1 MGLIKFKPTTPT
13 RRYGNVSDY
22 ADITTDRPY
31 KPLTFIKKGTG
42 GRNNH
47 GHVTSRR
54 IGGGHKRRIRVVDF
68 RRNRLGIPATVLT
81 VEYDPNRSARIALVE
96 YSDGLKSYILCPD
109 GLKVG
114 EKVMSG
120 ADAEV
125 KVGNHLPLEKIPE
138 GTLIHN
144 IELMPGLGGK
154 LVRAAGVVAQ
164 ILAKE
169 NNYAHIKLP
178 SGEVRLVPVK
188 AFATVGQCSNIDNEN
203 IVLGKAG
210 RSRWL
215 GRRPVSRGVARNPV
229 DHPLGGGEG
238 KSKGGNHPQSPWGQK
253 SKGLKTRARYKS
265 TNKYIVK
272 DRRK

>member
-1 MGLIKFKPTTPT
+1 MALIKFKPTTPT
-13 RRYGNVSDY
+13 RRYGNVSDF
-22 ADITTDRPY
+22 AEITTDRPY
-31 KPLTFIKKGTG
+31 KPLTYIKKGTG

-47 GHVTSRR
+47 GHITSRR
-54 IGGGHKRRIRVVDF
+54 IGGGHKRRVRIVDF
-68 RRNRLGIPATVLT
+68 TRNRIGLPANVLT
-81 VEYDPNRSARIALVE
+81 VEYDPNRSARIALVQ
-96 YSDGLKSYILCPD
+96 YGDGVKSYILCPD

-114 EKVMSG
+114 EQIVSG
-120 ADAEV
+120 PEAEV

-138 GTLIHN
+138 GTMIHN
-144 IELMPGLGGK
+144 IELQPGRGGK

-169 NNYAHIKLP
+169 NNMAHVKLP
-178 SGEVRLVPVK
+178 SGEVRLIPAK
-188 AFATVGQCSNIDNEN
+188 SYATVGQCSNIDNEG

-215 GRRPVSRGVARNPV
+215 GKRPVSRGVARNPV

-238 KSKGGNHPQSPWGQK
+238 KSKGGNQPQSPTGVK
-253 SKGLKTRARYKS
+253 SKGFKTRKRYKLS
-265 TNKYIVK
+265 NKYIVK

>member
-13 RRYGNVSDY
+13 RRYGNVSDF
-22 ADITTDRPY
+22 AEITTDRPY
-31 KPLTFIKKGTG
+31 KPLTYIKKGTG

-54 IGGGHKRRIRVVDF
+54 IGGGHKRRIRIVDF
-68 RRNRLGIPATVLT
+68 RRSRFDMPATVLT

-96 YSDGLKSYILCPD
+96 YGDGVKSYILCPD

-114 EKVMSG
+114 EQVVSG
-120 ADAEV
+120 RDAEV

-138 GTLIHN
+138 GTMIHN
-144 IELMPGLGGK
+144 IELRPGLGGK

-169 NNYAHIKLP
+169 NDYAHIKLP

-203 IVLGKAG
+203 VILGKAG

-215 GRRPVSRGVARNPV
+215 GRRPVSRGVVRNPV

-253 SKGLKTRARYKS
+253 SKGLKTRARYKT

>member
-1 MGLIKFKPTTPT
+1 MGLVKFRPVTPT
-13 RRYGNVSDY
+13 QRFGNVSDFFE
-22 ADITTDRPY
+22 ITTDRPY
-31 KPLTFIKKGTG
+31 KPLTYIKKGTG

-47 GHVTSRR
+47 GHITSRHR
-54 IGGGHKRRIRVVDF
+54 GGGHKRRMRTVDF

-96 YSDGLKSYILCPD
+96 YNDGLKSYILCPD

-120 ADAEV
+120 PDAEV

-138 GTLIHN
+138 GTMIHN
-144 IELMPGLGGK
+144 IELQPGHGGK

-169 NNYAHIKLP
+169 NDVAHIKLP
-178 SGEVRLVPVK
+178 SGEVRLVPSG

-203 IVLGKAG
+203 VILGKAG

-215 GRRPVSRGVARNPV
+215 GIRPCSRGVARNPV

-253 SKGLKTRARYKS
+253 SKGLKTRERYKAS
-265 TNKYIVK
+265 NKYIVK